1 MKINS
6 IYSYKSIINL
16 LTGTALLLG
25 ASGCTDSVEF
35 DGPKQAEGESGSLT
49 FRCADM
55 LEVYKGENNYASRAG
70 GPKNPAEKEIKTL
83 HVFFFS
89 MTGTDEDGGKLLT
102 SSTYHNFP
110 AYQRL
115 DNDAAFLKIPTG
127 EGVEN
132 LFEEGNSGIRIVAI
146 ANIHA
151 TDEANDATDAANMFK
166 TRYSIEG
173 KIQQD
178 GREVGGDPYE
188 ITCYNDLKKWVYHPR
203 IRMKDDEESDDNNIS
218 RLPSSGMP
226 MIGEATNVDL
236 NKKEAFVVNLRAL
249 MAKVNVS
256 VKLEPKQYTA
266 TYPRLTITEY
276 GVKNMPIAVP
286 FTACTGELKEGGIA
300 KPTNY
305 QEYIDSYDVTTAPMY
320 HNSDASEAPGT
331 SSGSCDPADH
341 EYTTTAGLP
350 VTIDKDSPVQTFSY
364 YTYENI
370 QLPDYSAMRTDG
382 ITPVFNDDLTPNY
395 PAGVQPEDHQRWKST
410 MAYTDRASALILK
423 GDYIT
428 DQGLMYKAQF
438 TVYMGSDSE
447 TDFQVKRNHRY
458 DNNIVIHG
466 LDYIRNSDDNAYTF
480 DGRVNVHDTKNPF
493 YLAII
498 NERKVD
504 AHATAL
510 PMDVWFMLRENGDG
524 TVVDDPDWNSEI
536 TFTVRD
542 HETVD
547 WIRMEK
553 VPRWDRD
560 GKTGM
565 ENGGFKAGHGARN
578 YFTTN
583 LVTEELAD
591 NWTMTVR
598 GGGESDANADGS
610 RSRIYFYIDE
620 NVPASNNPT
629 NYGDRTAII
638 DVEYKRTEENGEVV
652 PITRTLE
659 IEQRALVKVSGTW
672 TGNDGTTDNIPETWM
687 EYYEEYLE
695 HSDPLDQHEMPGEL
709 YSGLPWGLNGVN
721 VNYSIFNR
729 NGFNNPENGNDAY
742 HIYYKSGAFAMTQW
756 DINRGDTQGVE
767 NLYLFNSNVPQS
779 AFQYCYGKNK
789 RNANGTAAVSGE
801 KGWYMP
807 GIRELEKALVD
818 YYEDFVDFR
827 GNLYWSASGTSSTAN
842 ARATKVTI
850 NGTRITYA
858 QSGNNG
864 DEGYNPRTQANR
876 IRAFYRVD

>member
-6 IYSYKSIINL
+6 IYSYKSIISF
-16 LTGTALLLG
+16 LTGVSLLLG
-25 ASGCTDSVEF
+25 ASSCSDMAEF
-35 DGPKQAEGESGSLT
+35 DDPGESAGESSVLT
-49 FRCADM
+49 FRCSDM

-89 MTGTDEDGGKLLT
+89 METGKLLT
-102 SSTYHNFP
+102 SSNYQNFP

-115 DNDAAFLKIPTG
+115 VNDAAFLKIPTG
-127 EGVEN
+127 DGVED

-151 TDEANDATDAANMFK
+151 TDEADDATDANNMFK
-166 TRYSIEG
+166 TSYSIEG

-178 GREVGGDPYE
+178 GREIGGAPYE
-188 ITCYNDLKKWVYHPR
+188 ITCYDDLKKWVYHPR
-203 IRMKDDEESDDNNIS
+203 IRMKDNEESDDNNIS
-218 RLPSSGMP
+218 RLPSSGMS
-226 MIGEATNVDL
+226 MIGEVTDVDL

-286 FTACTGELKEGGIA
+286 FVACTGEPKEG
-300 KPTNY
+300 KSRQKTTTY
-305 QEYIDSYDVTTAPMY
+305 EEYIETYDVTTASMY
-320 HNSDASEAPGT
+320 HNSGADEPAGSHP
-331 SSGSCDPADH
+331 GSCNPADH

-364 YTYENI
+364 YMYENI
-370 QLPDYSAMRTDG
+370 QLPNYGAVRTDG
-382 ITPVFNDDLTPNY
+382 TTPAFNDNLEPIYPDGVEPENY
-395 PAGVQPEDHQRWKST
+395 QRWKST

-423 GDYIT
+423 GEYIT
-428 DQGLMYKAQF
+428 DQGLRYNAQF

-480 DGRVNVHDTKNPF
+480 DGRVNVHDDNPF

-524 TVVDDPDWNSEI
+524 TVVENPDWNSEI

-542 HETVD
+542 HEKVN

-560 GKTGM
+560 EKTGM

-620 NVPASNNPT
+620 NVPESNTPI
-629 NYGDRTAII
+629 NYGDRMAII
-638 DVEYKRTEENGEVV
+638 DVEYKRTEEDGTVERR
-652 PITRTLE
+652 TRTLE
-659 IEQRALVKVSGTW
+659 IEQRALVKVSGAW
-672 TGNDGTTDNIPETWM
+672 TGNDGATDNIPETWM

-709 YSGLPWGLNGVN
+709 YSGLPWGLSGVN
-721 VNYSIFNR
+721 VGNII
-729 NGFNNPENGNDAY
+729 NGFRNPESGHNATQ
-742 HIYYKSGAFAMTQW
+742 IYYKTGAFAMTQW
-756 DINRGDTQGVE
+756 DINRSDTQGVE
-767 NLYLFNSNVPQS
+767 NLYLFSSDAPQS

-789 RNANGTAAVSGE
+789 RNDNGTAAVSGN

-827 GNLYWSASGTSSTAN
+827 GNLYWSASGTSSNTN

-850 NGTRITYA
+850 NGARITYA

>member
-1 MKINS
+1 M
-6 IYSYKSIINL
+6 
-16 LTGTALLLG
+16 
-25 ASGCTDSVEF
+25 VEF
-35 DGPKQAEGESGSLT
+35 DDPGQSAGEPSVLT

-70 GPKNPAEKEIKTL
+70 GPKNPAEKEIRTL

-89 MTGTDEDGGKLLT
+89 METGKLLT
-102 SSTYHNFP
+102 SSNYQNFP

-115 DNDAAFLKIPTG
+115 VNDAAFLKIPTG

-166 TRYSIEG
+166 TKYSIEG

-178 GREVGGDPYE
+178 GREIGGDPYE
-188 ITCYNDLKKWVYHPR
+188 ITCYDDLKKWVYHPR
-203 IRMKDDEESDDNNIS
+203 IRMKDNEESDDNNIS

-226 MIGEATNVDL
+226 MIGDFDNDGKGVDL

-286 FTACTGELKEGGIA
+286 FTPCTGDLKEGGKA
-300 KPTNY
+300 KPANY
-305 QEYIDSYDVTTAPMY
+305 QEYIDSYDVTTASMY
-320 HNSDASEAPGT
+320 HNSGADEPAGSHPGA
-331 SSGSCDPADH
+331 CNPADH

-350 VTIDKDSPVQTFSY
+350 ITIDKDSPVQTFSY

-370 QLPDYSAMRTDG
+370 QLPDYSATRTDG
-382 ITPVFNDDLTPNY
+382 TTPAFKENLDPNY
-395 PAGVQPEDHQRWKST
+395 PAGVQPEDYQRWKST

-423 GDYIT
+423 GEYTT
-428 DQGLMYKAQF
+428 DQGLKYQAQF
-438 TVYMGSDSE
+438 TVYMGENSE
-447 TDFQVKRNHRY
+447 TDFQVKRNYRY

-480 DGRVNVHDTKNPF
+480 DGRVNVHDDNPF

-510 PMDVWFMLRENGDG
+510 PMDVWFMLREKGDG
-524 TVVDDPDWNSEI
+524 TVVENPDWNSEI

-553 VPRWDRD
+553 VPRWDRA

-583 LVTEELAD
+583 LVTEELAN

-638 DVEYKRTEENGEVV
+638 DVEYKRTEDDGTVERR
-652 PITRTLE
+652 TRTLE

-721 VNYSIFNR
+721 VNFS
-729 NGFNNPENGNDAY
+729 NPESGNDAS
-742 HIYYKSGAFAMTQW
+742 HIYYKTGAFSMTQW

-767 NLYLFNSNVPQS
+767 NLYIFNSDAPQS

-789 RNANGTAAVSGE
+789 RNANGTAAVSGN

-807 GIRELEKALVD
+807 GIRELEKALED
-818 YYEDFVDFR
+818 YYEDFKDFR
-827 GNLYWSASGTSSTAN
+827 GQYYWSASAAQGSN
-842 ARATKVTI
+842 NDARATMVTYS
-850 NGTRITYA
+850 NSKFTYVDSGRQGNFLTGYTYGPGY
-858 QSGNNG
+858 QSRN
-864 DEGYNPRTQANR
+864 TVNR